1 VQVTVSS
8 LHPTTAAALVASDE
22 TRCPASGMALVSGSH
37 VLSVGLGIGVPVG
50 GPTPTEVSDQYVASA
65 LMHVPPDYASSWSR
79 YRVEISAGAQPMSL
93 AAPAPAVRLGFDVDS
108 K

>member
-1 VQVTVSS
+1 MVSS

-22 TRCPASGMALVSGSH
+22 TRCPASGM
-37 VLSVGLGIGVPVG
+37 GVPVG

-93 AAPAPAVRLGFDVDS
+93 AAPAPAG
-108 K
+108 